1 MTMKRPRRLL
11 TVTFCV
17 AVVTIS
23 ALTGCS
29 SHSGQGSATPSAP
42 LKLADDKP
50 AWSPYFD
57 DMGALAKK
65 QLGFGVTPVGYSD
78 ENTYQAYIDATFRT
92 DIKPDLFTWQTGGLL
107 KQIAA
112 LGQVTSTSAIW
123 KQAIADG
130 NLPAGLEPYYTVNG
144 QQYCVP
150 QYVSYWGMFYNKHI
164 FAKYGLHPPT
174 TWAQFL
180 NVAQTLKSH
189 GVTPFY
195 ETTILFTFVWFEQ
208 LLAGTD
214 PTLYN
219 QLADGKA
226 SYTSA
231 GVVNAMKIWQTFID
245 DGYMSNPGL
254 TTPAATLLQQGTV
267 AMAPFGT
274 WFNPSMTQL
283 NLKPGKDYG
292 FFIIPNANP
301 ALPKTSVVLE
311 SGPLCAPTNGPD
323 PAASTRFM
331 AWWIGQRPQR
341 LWSSSRGDLSAN
353 PKVTLTGNADLS
365 AVAGNVRAGKYT
377 LLLRYY
383 EATPPPILNTALE
396 VFANF
401 MVHPDSLMADLNQIQ
416 AAASS
421 YWSGNKAGS

>member
-1 MTMKRPRRLL
+1 MKRPRRLL
-11 TVTFCV
+11 TV
-17 AVVTIS
+17 AVCATALAIS
-23 ALTGCS
+23 TLAGCS
-29 SHSGQGSATPSAP
+29 SHSGQDSATPSAP
-42 LKLADDKP
+42 LKLYNDKG

-57 DMGALAKK
+57 QMGSLAKK
-65 QLGFGVTPVGYSD
+65 QIDVGMTPVGYTD
-78 ENTYQAYIDATFRT
+78 ENTYQAFIDASFRT
-92 DIKPDLFTWQTGGLL
+92 DVKPDLFTWQVGGQLE
-107 KQIAA
+107 QIAS
-112 LGQVTSTSAIW
+112 LGQVANTSALW

-130 NLPAGLEPYYTVNG
+130 NLPASLEPYYTVNG

-150 QYVSYWGMFYNKHI
+150 LNVSYWGMFYNKHI
-164 FAKYGLHPPT
+164 FEKYGLQPPT

-180 NVAQTLKSH
+180 NVAKTLNSH

-195 ETTILFTFVWFEQ
+195 ETTTLFTFVWFQQ

-226 SYTSA
+226 SYTSP

-254 TTPAATLLQQGTV
+254 STNPATLLQQGTV
-267 AMAPFGT
+267 AMVPFGS
-274 WFNPSMTQL
+274 WFNTSMTQL

-292 FFIIPNANP
+292 YFVIPNVNP
-301 ALPKTSVVLE
+301 ALPKTSVIFE
-311 SGPLCAPTNGPD
+311 SGPLCAPASAPD
-323 PAASTRFM
+323 PAASTKFM
-331 AWWIGQRPQR
+331 TWWLGQQPQQ

-353 PKVTLTGNADLS
+353 PKVTLAGNADLS
-365 AVAGNVRAGKYT
+365 AVAANVRAGNYN

-401 MVHPDSLMADLNQIQ
+401 MVHPSSLMTDLDQIQ
-416 AAASS
+416 AAANT
-421 YWSGNKAGS
+421 YWSSNKAGS